1 MIKSK
6 LTSALTAASAAVAVT
21 LLVAVP
27 AVAGTSATKT
37 LNPPTNGT
45 TASTLYTPDSACRTA
60 VDSSEVTDTA
70 STARAPINGLYG
82 ACAAVKVRVYSGGQ
96 GWDNWTSWAIGTSH
110 ASKYSS
116 GLNYSKHYA
125 AS

>member
-1 MIKSK
+1 MIKS
-6 LTSALTAASAAVAVT
+6 
-21 LLVAVP
+21 
-27 AVAGTSATKT
+27 
-37 LNPPTNGT
+37 N
-45 TASTLYTPDSACRTA
+45 LYTPDSACRTA

-96 GWDNWTSWAIGTSH
+96 GWGNWTSWAIGTSY

-116 GLNYSKHYA
+116 GLNHSEHYA

>member
-1 MIKSK
+1 MASFELPPPQKSLDSIWASTHHRATQNQGGTILIKS
-6 LTSALTAASAAVAVT
+6 
-21 LLVAVP
+21 
-27 AVAGTSATKT
+27 
-37 LNPPTNGT
+37 N
-45 TASTLYTPDSACRTA
+45 LYTPDSACRTA

-96 GWDNWTSWAIGTSH
+96 GWGNWTSWAIGTSY
-110 ASKYSS
+110 ASKNSS
-116 GLNYSKHYA
+116 GLNSSEHYA